1 MTGLLPLSYT
11 LVRTLIGDDGYYKI
25 DRDDGGPPL
34 GSYKK
39 RKSLKGLNLL
49 LELEAATIRIYN
61 SKKKYLGFIYWNNWN
76 EGDERVSD
84 YSTYFDEHW
93 GKFGATATS
102 DFESIGDLCRDWH
115 EKWREL

>member
-1 MTGLLPLSYT
+1 MSGLRPLSDT
-11 LVRTLIGDDGYYKI
+11 LVQTLVGVDGFYKLSIDEKDEWHQHLYPLRRLDDYNESTIKI
-25 DRDDGGPPL
+25 FD
-34 GSYKK
+34 
-39 RKSLKGLNLL
+39 
-49 LELEAATIRIYN
+49 

-84 YSTYFDEHW
+84 YSTYFDKHW

>member
-1 MTGLLPLSYT
+1 MTGLRPLSDT
-11 LVRTLIGDDGYYKI
+11 LVTTLIGVTGFYKLSI
-25 DRDDGGPPL
+25 DNMGKNGEFYRYPP
-34 GSYKK
+34 S
-39 RKSLKGLNLL
+39 SLRRLNDYG
-49 LELEAATIRIYN
+49 ECTIEIYDSN
-61 SKKKYLGFIYWNNWN
+61 KKYLGFIYWNNWN

-93 GKFGATATS
+93 GEFGDTATS

>member
-34 GSYKK
+34 GLYKK

-61 SKKKYLGFIYWNNWN
+61 SKKKYLGFIYWNN
-76 EGDERVSD
+76 
-84 YSTYFDEHW
+84 
-93 GKFGATATS
+93 
-102 DFESIGDLCRDWH
+102 
-115 EKWREL
+115 